1 MILVIAVITFLAVL
15 LAVRI
20 KKDEE
25 MRHRVVKTFLLV
37 LVAYG
42 LVGLTGG
49 CETSRKLNTS
59 YVPENSIVPS
69 SGLASYL
76 ELSDPTL
83 CEADY
88 TGDLSAIS
96 PETAIDYNNVE
107 YRTITLEQCIA
118 NALQSS
124 EVFRDLGGA
133 IVNQTST
140 VATSLDPA
148 LQFTN
153 PLAGEAAALS
163 AFDANLNSS
172 LFFEDIQRPFNNLF
186 SGDQGLL
193 DQDLIASQFEVSKI
207 SATGTEF
214 TSRTSFNYDAN
225 NQTGN
230 RFGSSWEAILDAG
243 FRHPLLQG
251 SGSLFN
257 RIAGPSGIPGQYNGI
272 LIARTNTEISLADFE
287 DSVREFVS
295 NVENAYW
302 DLYFAYRELEAQT
315 SARDA
320 ALDVAKKTRVLE
332 QEEKI
337 GKLELASAEEQLL
350 RFEIALIE
358 SLEGRLLD
366 GTQANSGSSG
376 GSFNRSIGVRTAERR
391 LRYLLGMAITDGTLL
406 KPVDQPIKVALAFD
420 WHQSVGT
427 AISKRPEIRRQKW
440 TIKQRELELTAARNF
455 LLPRVDIVGNY
466 RARGLGK
473 QLVGT
478 GATLADDIAS
488 GADSANAESNAVSD
502 LFSGDFQ
509 EVQFGAEFALPVG
522 FRQANAGVRNAELSV
537 QRERIVLKEQERKI
551 MLDLSNSIAECRR
564 AFNTMAAAERRFN
577 AATEYRGQAEE
588 RLKTGR
594 VQYDVLLE
602 AQRRILEA
610 QLQFINSEV
619 EYAIAIKNV
628 HFEKAT
634 FLNYHG
640 IWLSESQSD
649 GKANSDY
656 RRRISRL
663 SKPMNYVMQDPPI
676 GVTKGAGLQSGGCSQ
691 CGTDS
696 GQCSCG
702 TTAAH
707 ASSGC
712 STCGHAICSCH
723 QAAAT
728 TLSAPPVP
736 ITINEAMEDEQ
747 PEEKDDLPARGLG
760 KKHVYQPQFLPR
772 STPQ

>member
-376 GSFNRSIGVRTAERR
+376 GSFNRSIGVRTAER
-391 LRYLLGMAITDGTLL
+391 
-406 KPVDQPIKVALAFD
+406 
-420 WHQSVGT
+420 
-427 AISKRPEIRRQKW
+427 
-440 TIKQRELELTAARNF
+440 
-455 LLPRVDIVGNY
+455 
-466 RARGLGK
+466 
-473 QLVGT
+473 
-478 GATLADDIAS
+478 
-488 GADSANAESNAVSD
+488 
-502 LFSGDFQ
+502 
-509 EVQFGAEFALPVG
+509 
-522 FRQANAGVRNAELSV
+522 LSL
-537 QRERIVLKEQERKI
+537 IHI
-551 MLDLSNSIAECRR
+551 
-564 AFNTMAAAERRFN
+564 
-577 AATEYRGQAEE
+577 
-588 RLKTGR
+588 
-594 VQYDVLLE
+594 
-602 AQRRILEA
+602 
-610 QLQFINSEV
+610 
-619 EYAIAIKNV
+619 
-628 HFEKAT
+628 
-634 FLNYHG
+634 
-640 IWLSESQSD
+640 
-649 GKANSDY
+649 
-656 RRRISRL
+656 
-663 SKPMNYVMQDPPI
+663 
-676 GVTKGAGLQSGGCSQ
+676 
-691 CGTDS
+691 
-696 GQCSCG
+696 
-702 TTAAH
+702 
-707 ASSGC
+707 
-712 STCGHAICSCH
+712 
-723 QAAAT
+723 
-728 TLSAPPVP
+728 
-736 ITINEAMEDEQ
+736 
-747 PEEKDDLPARGLG
+747 
-760 KKHVYQPQFLPR
+760 
-772 STPQ
+772 